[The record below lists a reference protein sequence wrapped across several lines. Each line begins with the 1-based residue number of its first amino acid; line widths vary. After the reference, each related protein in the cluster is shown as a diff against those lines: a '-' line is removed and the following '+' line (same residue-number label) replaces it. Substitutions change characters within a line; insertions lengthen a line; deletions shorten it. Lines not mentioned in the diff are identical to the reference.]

1 VFILFGLKSVKNV
14 LSANNRRFRLNA
26 KCKIFKFDGKGFIGW
41 ENISLKKVEQES
53 VV

>member
-1 VFILFGLKSVKNV
+1 MFFYGL
-14 LSANNRRFRLNA
+14 
-26 KCKIFKFDGKGFIGW
+26 DGEGFIGW